1 MNKNITF
8 TIIINIRSMNKS
20 LLILSL
26 IVVLFAYKSSS
37 KTIKLSSKSDRT
49 LQSGIKGNWKITKV
63 SYPASDYIMVN
74 SFQVADSKCFI
85 GSTWN
90 FIPNS
95 NNGNLNLN
103 QSGKCSS
110 FSSPIVW
117 SIDKNGNF
125 GLKIVEADVKSK
137 IITQGFELKIANKT
151 DNSFQLVDV
160 INVGGQDKKITYQF
174 EKLN

>member
-1 MNKNITF
+1 MNKG
-8 TIIINIRSMNKS
+8 

-26 IVVLFAYKSSS
+26 IVVLFAYKSSA
-37 KTIKLSSKSDRT
+37 KTIKLTSKSDRT
-49 LQSGIKGNWKITKV
+49 LQSGIKGNWQITQV

-74 SFQVADSKCFI
+74 SFQIADSKCFI

-95 NNGNLNLN
+95 NNGILSLNK
-103 QSGKCSS
+103 SGKCSA

-125 GLKIVEADVKSK
+125 GLKIVEADAKSK
-137 IITQGFELKIANKT
+137 IIKQGFQLKIANKT
-151 DNSFQLVDV
+151 DTSFQLVDV
-160 INVGGQDKKITYQF
+160 INIGGQDKEITYQF